1 MSDEAFRILSRIYPQ
16 DISFLEGDDPFRF
29 LASVLLSAQTRD
41 DYVNAVTPVLWKEYP
56 DAESLADADLT
67 RLEEIVHPLGF
78 FRTKARNLKAL
89 AAEVARLGSVPDT
102 IEELVR
108 LPGVGRKTANCYVNH
123 ILKKPAVIVDT
134 HFSRVAHRLGYAGGD
149 SPEEVEME
157 IRSSFEPQDW
167 SRLSMVLNL
176 HGRLVCHARKP
187 ECGKCQVSG
196 YCRSFQNPHSS

>member
-56 DAESLADADLT
+56 DAKSLAAADLT

-134 HFSRVAHRLGYAGGD
+134 HFSRVAHRLGYADGE
-149 SPEEVEME
+149 SPEEVERE
-157 IRSSFEPQDW
+157 IRAAFEPQDW

>member
-1 MSDEAFRILSRIYPQ
+1 MSDEAFRILSSIYPQ

-134 HFSRVAHRLGYAGGD
+134 HFSRVAHRLGYADGE

-157 IRSSFEPQDW
+157 IRAAFEPQDW

-187 ECGKCQVSG
+187 ECMSCPVSD